1 MSSPPIHRA
10 RLLRA
15 HDRYLLFFLHLLW
28 FPEHH
33 VVCFVDCS
41 QQIRT
46 QCSSRP
52 IFKKKL
58 SKIHAIFI
66 YMVSCLWCVVVL
78 YMVPAKLA

>member
-1 MSSPPIHRA
+1 
-10 RLLRA
+10 
-15 HDRYLLFFLHLLW
+15 LLW

-52 IFKKKL
+52 IFKKNYLKFML
-58 SKIHAIFI
+58 FLFI
-66 YMVSCLWCVVVL
+66 WLAACGALWCFTW
-78 YMVPAKLA
+78 YPQN

>member
-33 VVCFVDCS
+33 VVWYVSSIVAYKSVPNAQVDLYL
-41 QQIRT
+41 RE
-46 QCSSRP
+46 
-52 IFKKKL
+52 KL

-66 YMVSCLWCVVVL
+66 FYL
-78 YMVPAKLA
+78 YG